1 MAAPSTSCRPPLRA
15 LARRDELWRGLRTN
29 DLQLVSTDHCP
40 FCMKEKQLGESDFSK
55 IPNGAPGVETR
66 MMLLYDGGVKPGN
79 ITLNRW
85 VEITST
91 APAKMFGMFP
101 KKGTIAPGSEADIVV
116 WDPDK
121 QTTLAA
127 RTLHMRC
134 DYNPYEGRQVTGAP
148 EVVLSRGRVV
158 VDKGSFKGTPGQGRF
173 IRRAPRSM

>member
-1 MAAPSTSCRPPLRA
+1 MQ
-15 LARRDELWRGLRTN
+15 G
-29 DLQLVSTDHCP
+29 H
-40 FCMKEKQLGESDFSK
+40 
-55 IPNGAPGVETR
+55 
-66 MMLLYDGGVKPGN
+66 

-101 KKGTIAPGSEADIVV
+101 RKGTIAPGSEADIVV
-116 WDPDK
+116 WDPEK
-121 QTTLAA
+121 KTQLSA

-134 DYNPYEGRQVTGAP
+134 DYNPYEGRSVTGGP

-158 VDKGSFKGTPGQGRF
+158 VDKGNFKGSPGQGRF